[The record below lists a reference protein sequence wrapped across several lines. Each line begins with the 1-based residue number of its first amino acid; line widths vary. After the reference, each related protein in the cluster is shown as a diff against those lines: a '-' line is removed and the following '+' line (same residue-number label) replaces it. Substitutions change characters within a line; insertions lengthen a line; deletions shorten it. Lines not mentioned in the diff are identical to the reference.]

1 MDVDINYNKTEEEFI
16 NANRQIMNKIIEK
29 AMLTACRDFVTSP
42 EIKKHFSDPSFSDL
56 LRSRINIQLAKL

>member
-1 MDVDINYNKTEEEFI
+1 MDVDINYNKPEEEFI

-42 EIKKHFSDPSFSDL
+42 EIRKHFLDPTFPDM
-56 LRSRINIQLAKL
+56 LRSRINNQLAKL